1 MASRKTTRSS
11 GNTERRRDV
20 VTLNDLAPRHDV
32 RGGSER
38 RVFGAD
44 TNTFQSE
51 GSMAGKKVKKTKDL
65 APKGADKVKGGRSDR
80 LATNENLTLVQAA
93 DPKTRKHI

>member
-11 GNTERRRDV
+11 GDTERRHDV
-20 VTLNDLAPRHDV
+20 VTLDDLAPRHDV

-44 TNTFQSE
+44 TTTFQSE
-51 GSMAGKKVKKTKDL
+51 GVMGGKNKKTKDL
-65 APKGADKVKGGRSDR
+65 APKSIGKVKGGR

>member
-11 GNTERRRDV
+11 GDSRNRRDV
-20 VTLNDLAPRHDV
+20 VTLDDLAPRHDV

-44 TNTFQSE
+44 TNDFASE
-51 GSMAGKKVKKTKDL
+51 ADMAGKKVKKTKDL
-65 APKGADKVKGGRSDR
+65 APKNTGKVKGGR
-80 LATNENLTLVQAA
+80 LATNENLTLVRAA
-93 DPKTRKHI
+93 RPKTAKNL

>member
-11 GNTERRRDV
+11 GDTRRDV
-20 VTLNDLAPRHDV
+20 VTLADLAPRQDV

-44 TNTFQSE
+44 TNDFASE
-51 GSMAGKKVKKTKDL
+51 AGMADKKVKKTKDL
-65 APKGADKVKGGRSDR
+65 APKGAGKVKGGR
-80 LATNENLTLVQAA
+80 LATNENLTLVRAPR
-93 DPKTRKHI
+93 PKTAKNL

>member
-11 GNTERRRDV
+11 GDSRNRREV
-20 VTLNDLAPRHDV
+20 VTLDDLAPRHDV

-44 TNTFQSE
+44 TDEFATE
-51 GSMAGKKVKKTKDL
+51 HRMADKKGKKTKDL
-65 APKGADKVKGGRSDR
+65 APKSTGRVR
-80 LATNENLTLVQAA
+80 
-93 DPKTRKHI
+93 

>member
-11 GNTERRRDV
+11 GDSRNRREV
-20 VTLNDLAPRHDV
+20 VTLDDLAPRHDV

-44 TNTFQSE
+44 SNAFASE
-51 GSMAGKKVKKTKDL
+51 SDVAGKKVKKTKDL
-65 APKGADKVKGGRSDR
+65 PPKSAPKAK
-80 LATNENLTLVQAA
+80 NL
-93 DPKTRKHI
+93 

>member
-11 GNTERRRDV
+11 GDNAGRRDV
-20 VTLNDLAPRHDV
+20 VTLDDLAPRHDV

-44 TNTFQSE
+44 TEDFASE
-51 GSMAGKKVKKTKDL
+51 AGMTGKKARKTGPKAKKN
-65 APKGADKVKGGRSDR
+65 V
-80 LATNENLTLVQAA
+80 
-93 DPKTRKHI
+93 

>member
-11 GNTERRRDV
+11 GDSRNRRDV
-20 VTLNDLAPRHDV
+20 VTLDDLAPRHDV

-44 TNTFQSE
+44 PKDFASE
-51 GSMAGKKVKKTKDL
+51 ADMAGKKVRKTKDL
-65 APKGADKVKGGRSDR
+65 APKSAGKVKGGR
-80 LATNENLTLVQAA
+80 LATNENLTLVRAVL
-93 DPKTRKHI
+93 PKTKNL